1 MTARSVLSGC
11 ALCVLCATAGSVF
24 ANEEPVWRGET
35 ADWMKFVPD
44 ERPLAGIMMP
54 SSHDAA
60 MVEGCCKAILPL
72 PNGFRGLFINQGL
85 SIRGQLEAG
94 SRRFDLRPYFRGD
107 ELVSCHVTYVDELQ
121 RVVGGTGVS
130 FARIFADTRDFLAEH
145 PTETVF
151 FDISKWSYGGDD
163 ATDAKTRAAVRE
175 MMESEDYRDMFYRWS
190 GAMAG
195 CPSVNALRIGADGVR
210 GKVVCLW
217 DQTAADPANGVWGW
231 SGSPAKSG
239 CLSLLGRWSDTK
251 DIGYLMEDQLATWAK
266 CRGVQPT
273 AQAYAASWQLT
284 WQFDLLDLANS
295 NDKMTR
301 QVHPCLPAFLKEGV
315 AANGRAMFI
324 GMDYVD
330 PLSCAVVIACN
341 FGPGGEIDL
350 PVVCLKSGEDRKA
363 SVRVYGDAAL
373 GATLGD
379 ELDRGAP
386 GVLKS
391 GERSWTLIRNVH
403 GNSSVRNCFVAWLVR
418 KLALDSGDARIVC
431 GVIDGKS
438 AGYCLL
444 VDGDVYERLLNLVRN
459 CGTFSQEA
467 DMATMLMA
475 AQTSEE
481 TDLPPE
487 LVEAIKDIPFP
498 RTSGDS
504 TGEVIQDV
512 YPKTR
517 KPLELEKN
525 WKERKPKR
533 IFIWSVGEIVKIMDD
548 KTLLNLLKSCGY
560 TIYNDYILPE
570 GREFEIRG
578 FLNKDGVPGCGT
590 LADNLVQIVCPRI
603 ENVCTALGEIP
614 SDWKDSFEL
623 SIEILGI
630 ELIDLD
636 DTYVDWGDIYA
647 VEGALKTLEAVLYLL
662 QGTEIATDDVFALI
676 EKFGEFHGNA
686 SDSLILV
693 PQLFKGVRNQEALNK
708 AKASLQSAI
717 GFLKNA
723 RTKVEDRTDGRKHL
737 ISFKEDGSLLEI
749 AGSAASYVNAALDNL
764 DLLNAALTG
773 TVTLDL
779 KTLLVDKFGVALPGW
794 MKDSYEISLKP
805 IFEGKLNASLSA
817 DVVADG
823 WANPEKINLAGFQQ
837 FVPSLTMEDVIRLF
851 EVDGTPV
858 RWSWSAYDRY
868 KVVMPYA
875 ASADDGY
882 SAGDRSIVATVSGPG
897 ELSFA
902 PGMGSAPAGGT
913 LTLYV
918 DGVPSGTVQG
928 GQDGPAKTHWIKG
941 AGEHAIEWRYGLNG
955 NEVLNTAKFHPVP
968 TYALAYTRELE
979 TKHGILEKMPD
990 EAARAKVEALC
1001 GEKSADA
1008 EKVADWISKKGV
1020 SSASLAKTRYA
1031 RASFGL
1037 GIGLLDAGAELAKV
1051 EISKADSDA
1060 SDGLSF
1066 KINVNFKDAPSEV
1079 VKAAAERV
1087 SKYIFATGDLGDGF
1101 ETTVDASRITIGDDG
1116 LVTIRPD
1123 PKKTAEFF
1131 RVVIPADK

>member
-11 ALCVLCATAGSVF
+11 ALYALCATAGSVF

-373 GATLGD
+373 GTTLGD

-403 GNSSVRNCFVAWLVR
+403 GNSSVRNRFVAWLVR

-487 LVEAIKDIPFP
+487 LVEAINGTPFP

-512 YPKTR
+512 YPKT
-517 KPLELEKN
+517 KKLLETKDN
-525 WKERKPKR
+525 WNERKPKR

-560 TIYNDYILPE
+560 TIYNDYLLPE

-662 QGTEIATDDVFALI
+662 QGTEMSTDDVFALI

-686 SDSLILV
+686 GDSLILV

-717 GFLKNA
+717 GFLKKA
-723 RTKVEDRTDGRKHL
+723 RTKVENRTDGRKHL

-749 AGSAASYVNAALDNL
+749 VGSAASYVNAALDNL

-779 KTLLVDKFGVALPGW
+779 KTLLVDGFGVTLPGW
-794 MKDSYEISLKP
+794 MKDSYEISLAP
-805 IFEGKLNASLSA
+805 IFEGKLNASL
-817 DVVADG
+817 VEGLIADG
-823 WANPEKINLAGFQQ
+823 FVWPAQMKDPTMGGLLPDFTAEQVGAVLA
-837 FVPSLTMEDVIRLF
+837 S
-851 EVDGTPV
+851 DGWKV
-858 RWSWSAYDRY
+858 RWDWSDYSTVREL
-868 KVVMPYA
+868 VREMPEGA
-875 ASADDGY
+875 
-882 SAGDRSIVATVSGPG
+882 
-897 ELSFA
+897 
-902 PGMGSAPAGGT
+902 
-913 LTLYV
+913 
-918 DGVPSGTVQG
+918 
-928 GQDGPAKTHWIKG
+928 AKTKIESLCGKG
-941 AGEHAIEWRYGLNG
+941 
-955 NEVLNTAKFHPVP
+955 
-968 TYALAYTRELE
+968 LE
-979 TKHGILEKMPD
+979 SPGKVAAWVK
-990 EAARAKVEALC
+990 ARAVT
-1001 GEKSADA
+1001 SAA
-1008 EKVADWISKKGV
+1008 
-1020 SSASLAKTRYA
+1020 LAKTAYLG
-1031 RASFGL
+1031 ASFDL
-1037 GIGLLDAGAELAKV
+1037 DLPLLDAGVELAKV

-1060 SDGLSF
+1060 SNGLSF

-1116 LVTIRPD
+1116 LVTIKPD

-1131 RVVIPADK
+1131 RVIIPKD